1 MLGDRSKSQHMGYG
15 EAGVDP
21 FTRLSELA
29 PAGGPDETDVAGRF
43 ATACVGLLTYDMV
56 HFVTKVEPWP
66 ELIGKKR
73 PIARMIADAT
83 VVVFDN
89 LTHTAVIAAQD
100 PAEVER
106 AEHDLSHATTL
117 PLISPPDPQALPPDV
132 DVNMSD
138 ADYGRVVERAKEYI
152 RAG

>member
-1 MLGDRSKSQHMGYG
+1 MFKKTLVVDGITPVGAYQALRTRSEGGSFLLESVVPGERWGRYSVLGYRPKSEHIVYG
-15 EAGVDP
+15 EPGIDP

-29 PAGGPDETDVAGRF
+29 PSNGQDETDVAARF

-66 ELIGKKR
+66 ELLGGKR

-89 LTHTAVIAAQD
+89 LTHTAVI
-100 PAEVER
+100 
-106 AEHDLSHATTL
+106 
-117 PLISPPDPQALPPDV
+117 
-132 DVNMSD
+132 
-138 ADYGRVVERAKEYI
+138 
-152 RAG
+152 